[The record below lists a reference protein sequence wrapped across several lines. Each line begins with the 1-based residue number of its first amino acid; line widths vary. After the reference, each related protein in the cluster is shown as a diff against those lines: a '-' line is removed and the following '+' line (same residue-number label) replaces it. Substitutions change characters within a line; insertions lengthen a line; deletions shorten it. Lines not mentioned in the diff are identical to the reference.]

1 MSQNDLDLETMIDIA
16 AVFIFENGVE
26 YEEELLETFPSYS
39 FVDSSDPNHG
49 LYQKRLM
56 EYRNGTHD
64 EAVITTGEIVEPP
77 PGNIKTLIER
87 TADYVSKEGDKAE
100 KMIRDYNF
108 NTERYQFMKRSNP
121 LHAFYQKKLAEYRSQ
136 KDDDDGDEV
145 VVVVD
150 DEAAAAAQQ
159 PLPKPQFI
167 ILPNCLQ
174 LRLPPEMSLREFD
187 TMKLTAHFA
196 AWYGSEFWLGL
207 AERNRPELG
216 FMNSTDRSFRQFTE
230 LVVAYT
236 KVLTPLPTDVGQE
249 LSDSPAFLKAII
261 DAFLKRIQWDPAQHY
276 KWLER
281 GEQAML
287 DWHASVANDFANKD
301 QFPPLPKQP
310 PPPPLLEEPNP
321 KRQRLDESAPL
332 VPEDQFL
339 AQHPGSSTI
348 KVSVPNADGGQ
359 VVIEI
364 TVQSLSESVA
374 SLKEKI
380 AGEIQI
386 PASTHKLTSG
396 KARVLED
403 NDKSLAHYNVGP
415 GDTLTL
421 SL

>member
-1 MSQNDLDLETMIDIA
+1 MWQNDLDLETMIDIA
-16 AVFIFENGVE
+16 AV
-26 YEEELLETFPSYS
+26 
-39 FVDSSDPNHG
+39 
-49 LYQKRLM
+49 

-64 EAVITTGEIVEPP
+64 APVIITGEIAEPP
-77 PGNIKTLIER
+77 PGSIKTLIER
-87 TADYVSKEGDKAE
+87 TANYVSKEGDKAE

-108 NTERYQFMKRSNP
+108 RTERYQFMKRSNP
-121 LHAFYQKKLAEYRSQ
+121 FHAFYQKKLAEYRSQ
-136 KDDDDGDEV
+136 KDDDDEV
-145 VVVVD
+145 VVV
-150 DEAAAAAQQ
+150 EAAAAIQQ

-207 AERNRPELG
+207 AERNLPELG
-216 FMNSTDRSFRQFTE
+216 FMNSTDSCFRQFTE
-230 LVVAYT
+230 LVVAYA

-249 LSDSPAFLKAII
+249 LSDSPAFLKAIT
-261 DAFLKRIQWDPAQHY
+261 DAFLKRIQWEPAQHY

-301 QFPPLPKQP
+301 QFPPLPKQQ

-339 AQHPGSSTI
+339 AQHPGSSMI
-348 KVSVPNADGGQ
+348 KVSVPNADGEQ

-364 TVQSLSESVA
+364 TV
-374 SLKEKI
+374 
-380 AGEIQI
+380 
-386 PASTHKLTSG
+386 
-396 KARVLED
+396 
-403 NDKSLAHYNVGP
+403 
-415 GDTLTL
+415 
-421 SL
+421 